1 MGAGLPAIAS
11 TRCIRHSEVSA
22 SQASQLP
29 LLISFVWE
37 DYFQAKK
44 MPRTWRGIF
53 LGEAYRP
60 SSIALLRTAPL
71 SALVASRA

>member
-1 MGAGLPAIAS
+1 LPPIAVGQLWMYLL
-11 TRCIRHSEVSA
+11 TRCHRGKPPPTVDLQCFEE
-22 SQASQLP
+22 L
-29 LLISFVWE
+29 
-37 DYFQAKK
+37 FQAKK

-53 LGEAYRP
+53 MREAYRP